1 LHAGEDFAELVG
13 VDAKAVEG
21 VGLGELGVG
30 FGLEEG
36 RVALA
41 GVLACREMGQSAYSE
56 MQRGKDWVSA
66 V

>member
-13 VDAKAVEG
+13 VDAKAIEG

-41 GVLACREMGQSAYSE
+41 GVFAC
-56 MQRGKDWVSA
+56 GKTG
-66 V
+66 